1 MFQYADALKRAWP
14 VFVEAAR
21 MGRTVSYTEL
31 AERAGPPITRRQV
44 HRQLLKALGAR
55 CQAAGLPDL
64 TALVVRK
71 DTGLPGG
78 GWLDPQ
84 RPGEPLDT
92 WAEAVSSCFHYPWPP
107 EPDPRLLGGSP
118 TRRKPVQPEPT
129 SAISVAERRSRKTS
143 ANQPDTRKR
152 KRRRA

>member
-1 MFQYADALKRAWP
+1 MFHYAHALTRAWP

-21 MGRTVSYTEL
+21 TGRTVSYTEL

-44 HRQLLKALGAR
+44 HRQLLKTLGAHCR
-55 CQAAGLPDL
+55 AAGLPDL

-78 GWLDPQ
+78 GWLDPT
-84 RPGEPLDT
+84 RPGEPMAT

-107 EPDPRLLGGSP
+107 NPDPRLLGEP
-118 TRRKPVQPEPT
+118 HPPRKATGTQLGKRDGMGT
-129 SAISVAERRSRKTS
+129 ARDWDRDERT
-143 ANQPDTRKR
+143 N
-152 KRRRA
+152 